1 MSNSCIA
8 QCAFTNAS
16 CFQCWT
22 LGPLWAICRF
32 MFEDANGKLL
42 TSPCHGSR
50 GAKKQIFQS
59 SLQYS
64 TTIRSHTYRYVQ
76 KLTVCD
82 TASWQ
87 SFSRTRKQWNT
98 HHIRP
103 SAAARCPTGI
113 PDELVLLISGGSVC
127 ILSQYVLLWLLVLM
141 CPQSSLWV
149 GMENAVSRQAGQL
162 HTERRFSHGTKVRF
176 AIGTARPHTV
186 SRHGSHHP
194 QLAMRKN

>member
-1 MSNSCIA
+1 MPKVPPANCWRSATRGSQLKRCTRGNGLFCQLLKSRTHVTVVPLLYRTVCILL
-8 QCAFTNAS
+8 TNAS
-16 CFQCWT
+16 C
-22 LGPLWAICRF
+22 
-32 MFEDANGKLL
+32 
-42 TSPCHGSR
+42 
-50 GAKKQIFQS
+50 
-59 SLQYS
+59 
-64 TTIRSHTYRYVQ
+64 YVQ

-149 GMENAVSRQAGQL
+149 GMENAVSCQAGQS